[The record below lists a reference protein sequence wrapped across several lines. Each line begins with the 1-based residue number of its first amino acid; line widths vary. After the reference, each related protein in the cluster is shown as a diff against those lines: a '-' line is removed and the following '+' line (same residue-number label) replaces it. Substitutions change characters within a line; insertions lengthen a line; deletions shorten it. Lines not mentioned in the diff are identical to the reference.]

1 MAKPM
6 LRVFTNPADRTRAAN
21 AVDELLKRLEAE
33 RDRAV
38 DGAIAALRT
47 AADVRRWQARVRRNL
62 VDILGDL
69 PAKRTPLR
77 PHITAN
83 SSVDRWSSRRSSS
96 RAVRGTT

>member
-6 LRVFTNPADRTRAAN
+6 LRVFTNPAARARAVN
-21 AVDELLKRLEAE
+21 AFDGLLKRLEAE

-47 AADVRRWQARVRRNL
+47 AADVRRWQASVRRDL

-69 PAKRTPLR
+69 PAERTPLVQCGR
-77 PHITAN
+77 TDHAAGST
-83 SSVDRWSSRRSSS
+83 R
-96 RAVRGTT
+96 